1 MRDVLQTEE
10 LDIPAG
16 IDVSIKSRLIT
27 VTGPRG
33 TLSKNVRHVNMD
45 IRLVKNA
52 NKNRVTLAVWQ
63 GGRKHVACL
72 RTIRSLI
79 NNMIIGVTKGFQYKM
94 RAVYAHFPINCII
107 QDSGRQVEIRN
118 FLGEKTVRH
127 VSMLEGVTVAESTA
141 QKDELV
147 IEGNDIDMVSQ
158 SAASIHGSCLVRNKD
173 IRKFLDGIYVSGKG
187 TIVQDEPNASERYLT
202 VPSWPRTSLHR
213 HSTPSCRPPPP
224 KYNGRIP
231 NTPFFASLIS
241 FLLGSLF
248 GLGLLAALS
257 GAFTLERPWWATYQL
272 GFFFAAWAA
281 FHWGEYAVT
290 AGWNLEKC
298 SVDSFLLENGSMY
311 HIAHGTAVAEYVLTL
326 YFRPAWKVHPYISL
340 FGVTL
345 VLLGQTLRSGAMIHA
360 STNFSHAVAF
370 RKRPSHVLVTD
381 GIYAYLR
388 HPSYA
393 GFFYWALGTQLVLL
407 NPVSFVL
414 YSGAMW
420 RFFFYRVKAEER
432 ALVAFFGEEY
442 EKYRKRVGTWIPFV
456 P

>member
-79 NNMIIGVTKGFQYKM
+79 NNMVIGVTKGFQYKM

-107 QDSGRQVEIRN
+107 QEEGHQVEIRN

-127 VSMLEGVTVAESTA
+127 VSMLDGVTVAESTA
-141 QKDELV
+141 QKDELI

-187 TIVQDEPNASERYLT
+187 TIVKDE
-202 VPSWPRTSLHR
+202 
-213 HSTPSCRPPPP
+213 
-224 KYNGRIP
+224 
-231 NTPFFASLIS
+231 
-241 FLLGSLF
+241 
-248 GLGLLAALS
+248 
-257 GAFTLERPWWATYQL
+257 
-272 GFFFAAWAA
+272 
-281 FHWGEYAVT
+281 
-290 AGWNLEKC
+290 
-298 SVDSFLLENGSMY
+298 
-311 HIAHGTAVAEYVLTL
+311 
-326 YFRPAWKVHPYISL
+326 
-340 FGVTL
+340 
-345 VLLGQTLRSGAMIHA
+345 
-360 STNFSHAVAF
+360 
-370 RKRPSHVLVTD
+370 
-381 GIYAYLR
+381 
-388 HPSYA
+388 
-393 GFFYWALGTQLVLL
+393 
-407 NPVSFVL
+407 
-414 YSGAMW
+414 
-420 RFFFYRVKAEER
+420 
-432 ALVAFFGEEY
+432 
-442 EKYRKRVGTWIPFV
+442 
-456 P
+456 